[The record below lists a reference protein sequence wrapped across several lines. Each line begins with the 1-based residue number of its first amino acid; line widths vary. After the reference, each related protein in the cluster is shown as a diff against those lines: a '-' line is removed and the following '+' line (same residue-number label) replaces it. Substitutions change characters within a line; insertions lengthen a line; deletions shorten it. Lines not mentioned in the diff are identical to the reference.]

1 MLIPGSG
8 SAEVAMPGRFILRD
22 DVKRDELEIARLGWL
37 SNPAS
42 TGAKHLT
49 VIEGNFLSG
58 KGHSF
63 HYHVDQE
70 ELIYV
75 VSGTL
80 EHWIEQDMRTLNP
93 GDSVFMPAGVVHA
106 TFNTS
111 AEDAKV
117 IAILAPNAGEIGVE
131 QIDVSGEAHWKGL
144 KANTA

>member
-1 MLIPGSG
+1 
-8 SAEVAMPGRFILRD
+8 MPGKFILRD
-22 DVKRDELEIARLGWL
+22 DVKRDDLEVVRLGWL

-42 TGAKHLT
+42 TGAEHLT
-49 VIEGNFLSG
+49 VIEGTFLPG

-63 HYHVDQE
+63 HYHADQE
-70 ELIYV
+70 ELIYL

-80 EHWIEQDMRTLNP
+80 EHWIEQEKRTLRP

-117 IAILAPNAGEIGVE
+117 IAILGPSAGEMGVE
-131 QIDVSGEAHWKGL
+131 QIDVSGEPPWNGL
-144 KANTA
+144 KASAA

>member
-1 MLIPGSG
+1 MLTLGSG
-8 SAEVAMPGRFILRD
+8 SAEVAMPGWIILRD

-49 VIEGNFLSG
+49 VIEGTYLSG

-75 VSGTL
+75 ISGTV
-80 EHWIEQDMRTLNP
+80 EHWIEQEKRTLSP
-93 GDSVFMPAGVVHA
+93 GDSVFMLAGVVHA
-106 TFNTS
+106 TFNTG

-117 IAILAPNAGEIGVE
+117 IAILAPSAGEMGVE

-144 KANTA
+144 KANAA